1 MAQIAR
7 LLLTV
12 GALTFAVMA
21 AFAYQTASAQSAE
34 GLLNARCSACHAQT
48 EDGGLSRIGQA
59 RKTPEG
65 WDMTIVRMMLVH
77 RVQVTADERHLLV
90 KHLADTQG
98 LAPSESADFRY
109 ALERRPDVLDE
120 APNEDM
126 ATVCA
131 RCHGFA
137 RVGLQRRDQAEWVKL
152 GHFHLG
158 QFPTA
163 EYQALGRDR
172 DWLKLATEDMPKALA
187 EMYPLKSAA
196 WDAWKNRPAPD
207 LSGSWRVVGS
217 RAGYGRYEGR
227 QELRKSGT
235 DRYAVTVSLR
245 FADGSTRS
253 GSGDAVLYTGYEWRA
268 RLSLGGEEILQVM
281 AVSEDG
287 SEISGR
293 WFNEAQDVLGGDQL
307 AVRGSSKPRVLAVAP
322 GYIRQGERKVVSISG
337 VNLSGKAD
345 LGAGVEVVKVVAADG
360 NSVVIEAQAGAQA
373 TTGSR
378 KVSVGS
384 AGLDGGLVV
393 YDQLGSVRVEPA
405 ETIARVGGGGGPIP
419 AVPAQFEAIGYMNGP
434 DGQAGTDDDVRIGVM
449 PATWRADNFDELA
462 AQIKDAAFAGN
473 MDAEMG
479 LFAPA
484 TAGPN
489 PQRPYGTNNIGNLS
503 IIATVEDG
511 GRKVDGQGH
520 LFVTV
525 QRFVDPPIR

>member
-1 MAQIAR
+1 MVQIAR
-7 LLLTV
+7 LSLTAA
-12 GALTFAVMA
+12 ALTCAVMA
-21 AFAYQTASAQSAE
+21 ASAFQTASAQSAE
-34 GLLNARCSACHAQT
+34 GLLNARCSACHVRT
-48 EDGGLSRIGQA
+48 GDGGLSRISQA

-77 RVQVTADERHLLV
+77 GVQVSADERHLLV

-98 LAPSESADFRY
+98 LAPSESASFRY
-109 ALERRPDVLDE
+109 ALERRPDVVDE
-120 APNEDM
+120 APNEDL

-137 RVGLQRRDQAEWVKL
+137 RVGLQRRDEAEWSKL

-172 DWLKLATEDMPKALA
+172 DWLKLATEDMPKALGG
-187 EMYPLKSAA
+187 MYPLRAAA
-196 WDAWKNRPAPD
+196 WDAWKNRSAPD
-207 LSGSWRVVGS
+207 LSGSWRIVGR
-217 RAGYGRYEGR
+217 RAGYGSYEGR
-227 QELRKSGT
+227 QEMRKSGK

-245 FADGSTRS
+245 FADGTTRT
-253 GSGDAVLYTGYEWRA
+253 GSGDAILYTGYEWRA

-287 SEISGR
+287 NEISGR
-293 WFNEAQDVLGGDQL
+293 WFNEAQDVLGGNQL
-307 AVRGSSKPRVLAVAP
+307 AVRGSSKPRVLAVEP

-337 VNLSGKAD
+337 VNLSGKPD
-345 LGAGVEVVKVVAADG
+345 LGDGVRVVEMVSADR
-360 NSVVIEAQAGAQA
+360 NSVVVEVQAGGKAA
-373 TTGSR
+373 TGSR
-378 KVSVGS
+378 NVSVGD
-384 AGLDGGLVV
+384 AGLEEGLVV
-393 YDQLGSVRVEPA
+393 YDQLGSLRVEPA

-419 AVPAQFEAIGYMNGP
+419 AVPAQFEAVGYMNGP

-449 PATWRADNFDELA
+449 PATWRADNFDDLA
-462 AQIKDAAFAGN
+462 ARMKDAAFAGN

-489 PQRPYGTNNIGNLS
+489 PLRPYGTNNLGNLS
-503 IIATVEDG
+503 ITATVEDD
-511 GRKVDGQGH
+511 GRKVEGQGH